1 MKKMFRT
8 GACLAALPY
17 LMLTGC
23 SQTVTSSSQAA
34 RLHDKSKLAFSE
46 QHYIL
51 EAAAKSPR
59 FAIEASYQA
68 IEPSQSAQPL
78 KTNYTDKQLAEMPRT
93 QAHGGDT
100 ERSVPLGQTLTKGAE
115 DLTDGPLKDHRIVS
129 YYGHPNSVNMG
140 ILGEYSP
147 EVYMEKLIE
156 QTRAYSEIDPE
167 RPAIPAI
174 ELIST
179 VAQRSP
185 GEDGDY
191 IVPTPDEKIEQ
202 YAKLAK
208 KHNALLILDVQ
219 LARDT
224 VMNQVKSLE
233 KYLKLPYVHLAI
245 DTEFRVQEGEIP
257 GVDLGTVDG
266 QNIQKAI
273 EYVSNLVEENGLPD
287 KLVIVHQFSTHV
299 LTNKEAIQPTENVE
313 VALNFDG
320 HGLAAIKRAG
330 YNEHVQ
336 KEPIQYGGFK
346 VFYKKDEPLMTPKDV
361 LELDP
366 APAFVN
372 YQ

>member
-1 MKKMFRT
+1 MNKRFRT
-8 GACLAALPY
+8 RAGLAAIPFL
-17 LMLTGC
+17 LLTGC
-23 SQTVTSSSQAA
+23 SQTASSADQEPQQ
-34 RLHDKSKLAFSE
+34 HEKSKLAVSE
-46 QHYIL
+46 EHKVI
-51 EAAAKSPR
+51 EKTETSPR
-59 FAIEASYQA
+59 FTQEAPYQA
-68 IEPSQSAQPL
+68 IKPSESAQPL

-100 ERSVPLGQTLTKGAE
+100 ARSVPLGQTLQKGAE
-115 DLTDGPLKDHRIVS
+115 DLTDGPLKEHRIVS

-140 ILGEYSP
+140 ILGEHSP
-147 EVYMEKLIE
+147 EVFMEKLIE
-156 QTRAYSEIDPE
+156 QTREYSELDPE

-191 IVPTPDEKIEQ
+191 IHPTSAEDIEK

-208 KHNALLILDVQ
+208 ENNALLILDVQ

-233 KYLKLPYVHLAI
+233 KYLKLPHVHLAI
-245 DTEFRVQEGEIP
+245 DTEFRVKEGEIP

-266 QNIQKAI
+266 KNIQQAI
-273 EYVSNLVEENGLPD
+273 EYVSNLVKENGLPD
-287 KLVIVHQFSTHV
+287 KLVIVHQFSKHV
-299 LTNKEAIQPTENVE
+299 LTNKDAIHPTENVE

-320 HGLAAIKRAG
+320 HGLDAIKRAG

>member
-1 MKKMFRT
+1 MKKRFRT
-8 GACLAALPY
+8 RAGLAAIPF
-17 LMLTGC
+17 LMLAGC
-23 SQTVTSSSQAA
+23 SQTVTGANQASV
-34 RLHDKSKLAFSE
+34 LHEKSMLS
-46 QHYIL
+46 L
-51 EAAAKSPR
+51 EEKINAIEVAAKSPR
-59 FAIEASYQA
+59 FENAAPYQA
-68 IEPSQSAQPL
+68 IEPSENAQPL
-78 KTNYTDKQLAEMPRT
+78 KTNYTDKQLEEMPRT

-100 ERSVPLGQTLTKGAE
+100 KRSVPLGQTLQKGAE
-115 DLTDGPLKDHRIVS
+115 DLTNGPLKEHRIVS

-140 ILGEYSP
+140 ILGEHEP
-147 EVYMEKLIE
+147 DVFMDKLLA
-156 QTRAYSEIDPE
+156 QTKEYSELDPE

-174 ELIST
+174 ELIAT

-191 IVPTPDEKIEQ
+191 ITPTSAEEIEK
-202 YAKLAK
+202 YAELAK
-208 KHNALLILDVQ
+208 ENNALLILDVQ
-219 LARDT
+219 LAKDT

-233 KYLKLPYVHLAI
+233 KYLKLPHVHLAI
-245 DTEFRVQEGEIP
+245 DTEFRVKDGEIP
-257 GVDLGTVDG
+257 GVNLGTVDG
-266 QNIQKAI
+266 KNIQKAI
-273 EYVSNLVEENGLPD
+273 DYVSNLTEENGLPD
-287 KLVIVHQFSTHV
+287 KLVIVHQFSEHV
-299 LTNKEAIQPTENVE
+299 LTNKDAIQPTENVE